1 MEISPKQSDT
11 KNDVS
16 LPPPFIVGHKY
27 YDRDGEYTVAAIDE
41 DRITIERSNGR
52 RTVADAV
59 LKARIHRN
67 VLMERDADRGTDRA
81 NRSKRRRDPSRRE
94 KGLIDKILQLEAD
107 GADHSG
113 FEIDQTLADAA
124 RDLGYSE
131 EDVTR
136 LHPKTG
142 RSVFGNEGDWAKA
155 KMTEE
160 RLHEVVGTTAHR
172 VGDVR
177 RECNV
182 YRITSNG
189 LDELRR
195 RG

>member
-1 MEISPKQSDT
+1 MKDGT
-11 KNDVS
+11 
-16 LPPPFIVGHKY
+16 LPPPFIVGQKY
-27 YDRDGEYTVAAIDE
+27 YDRDGEYTVTAIDE
-41 DRITIERSNGR
+41 DRITIERPDGR
-52 RTVADAV
+52 RTIADAA

-67 VLMERDADRGTDRA
+67 VLVERDVDTGGDRA
-81 NRSKRRRDPSRRE
+81 HQSRRRRSPSRRE
-94 KGLIDKILQLEAD
+94 RGLIERILQLEAD
-107 GADHSG
+107 GADHTG
-113 FEIDQTLADAA
+113 FEIDQILADAA

-131 EDVTR
+131 EDVSR

-160 RLHEVVGTTAHR
+160 RLHEVVGTTAHW
-172 VGDVR
+172 VAGVR

-182 YRITSNG
+182 YRITSSG

-195 RG
+195 PS